1 MKVQEL
7 EKRTGVD
14 RTAIRF
20 YEREGLLQPRRADN
34 GYRDYSEEDARELE
48 RIRLMRELGLP
59 LEQIRGLQD
68 GSLPFRDVMEVQTAV
83 LENREERMRR
93 AGEVCRTLANFEGG
107 YRDLD
112 TARYQAMLSAPA
124 LPQGQGSR
132 GGRVTYSE
140 PVRQEFHPIRRFL
153 ARALDLGI
161 VQGLVYV
168 IILVL
173 LRLKTANPLFSV
185 IHNITAWALSIPFN
199 AAFLHWLGTTPGK
212 WALGIRVR
220 TLDGKRYSFS
230 EALRREFRVLLY
242 GRGLYIPVVNIIAP
256 VYMLYLGIRHG
267 QEYLPWDEDGEVQY
281 RKFPQWNPLHMAL
294 VPVLA
299 AVPVVL
305 ILSAA
310 PLEFLPVYS
319 GNDMKLH
326 DFANNF
332 NAYVAFFDA
341 PCMNINQQNGIYG
354 GSGITVEMT
363 LPDGTKGRFNKEGT
377 FEYDYMGEELKVIRY
392 NHTAYDRRELRPA
405 EQEDWADT
413 MDEECI
419 LAILSVAAA
428 QEGMGYHEITQFL
441 QELDTKLKQD
451 ASGGITWTVDNV
463 MYYWKFDAEP
473 MESPDPTPGLP
484 TMAVHRVTSELT
496 ILIVSSGDPKG

>member
-1 MKVQEL
+1 M
-7 EKRTGVD
+7 
-14 RTAIRF
+14 
-20 YEREGLLQPRRADN
+20 
-34 GYRDYSEEDARELE
+34 
-48 RIRLMRELGLP
+48 
-59 LEQIRGLQD
+59 
-68 GSLPFRDVMEVQTAV
+68 
-83 LENREERMRR
+83 
-93 AGEVCRTLANFEGG
+93 
-107 YRDLD
+107 
-112 TARYQAMLSAPA
+112 
-124 LPQGQGSR
+124 
-132 GGRVTYSE
+132 
-140 PVRQEFHPIRRFL
+140 
-153 ARALDLGI
+153 
-161 VQGLVYV
+161 
-168 IILVL
+168 
-173 LRLKTANPLFSV
+173 
-185 IHNITAWALSIPFN
+185 
-199 AAFLHWLGTTPGK
+199 
-212 WALGIRVR
+212 
-220 TLDGKRYSFS
+220 
-230 EALRREFRVLLY
+230 LLY
-242 GRGLYIPVVNIIAP
+242 GRGLNIPVANIIAP
-256 VYMLYLGIRHG
+256 VYMLYLGIRYG

-310 PLEFLPVYS
+310 PLEILPVYS

-392 NHTAYDRRELRPA
+392 KHTAYDRRELRPA

-451 ASGGITWTVDNV
+451 AVAKSRTV
-463 MYYWKFDAEP
+463 
-473 MESPDPTPGLP
+473 
-484 TMAVHRVTSELT
+484 
-496 ILIVSSGDPKG
+496 IVP